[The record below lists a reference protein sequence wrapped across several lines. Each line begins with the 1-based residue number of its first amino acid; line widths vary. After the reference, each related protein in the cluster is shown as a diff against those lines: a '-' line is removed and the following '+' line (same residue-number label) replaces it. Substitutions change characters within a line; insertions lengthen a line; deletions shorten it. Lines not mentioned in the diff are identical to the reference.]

1 HHEDP
6 GDQQY
11 DEDADDRAKEPRRVQ
26 REQRHTVEEQQVLQ
40 EAPDE
45 GTDDPEAHGSKQ
57 AHRVPAGY
65 HQPGD
70 GPRDQAHNEQD
81 DYEPQHTRK
90 DTPVP
95 GMLPRRRPGA
105 GGPAAAGPGPVW
117 RRSHRYATVQ
127 SLAPSSSGL
136 GRRPLKAVAPVQIR
150 SGLLSK

>member
-70 GPRDQAHNEQD
+70 GPRDQAHNEQE
-81 DYEPQHTRK
+81 DYELQHTRK
-90 DTPVP
+90 DTLIP
-95 GMLPRRRPGA
+95 GMLPRAGHGARGLCEAAGSGA
-105 GGPAAAGPGPVW
+105 GLVSLTPV
-117 RRSHRYATVQ
+117 RYGAV
-127 SLAPSSSGL
+127 P
-136 GRRPLKAVAPVQIR
+136 RPDV
-150 SGLLSK
+150 